1 MGKNSILKR
10 HQKRF
15 LGLVLKEPYILKR
28 FYWTG
33 GTVLSEFY
41 LHHRESEDIDLFCQ
55 DQEIHLPSINKFV
68 SIAAKKLGAKSI
80 LPKRF
85 LGLYSYTF
93 TLPQAQLKV
102 DFNYYPF
109 ERIDKSN
116 KWKGLEID
124 SLEDIA
130 ANKVHTI
137 YTKAR
142 DRDFVDLFFIFKKT
156 GWNLKKLIIDAKAKF
171 DWHID
176 PVQLGLTFTQVVSL
190 KDEPKM
196 LMPFDKE
203 QMQKFFLKEAKNLG
217 KQIFK

>member
-10 HQKRF
+10 HHREF
-15 LGLVLKEPYILKR
+15 LELVLKEPYIVKR

-41 LHHRESEDIDLFCQ
+41 LHHRQSEDIDLFSES
-55 DQEIHLPSINKFV
+55 QEIHVPSINKFV
-68 SIAAKKLGAKSI
+68 TIAGKKLGAKEI
-80 LPKRF
+80 AFKRF
-85 LGLYSYTF
+85 LGLYSYLF
-93 TLPQAQLKV
+93 KLPKADLKV

-109 ERIDKSN
+109 ARINKSN
-116 KWKGLEID
+116 RWRGLEID

-142 DRDFVDLFFIFKKT
+142 DRDFVDLFFLMKE
-156 GWNLKKLIIDAKAKF
+156 KKLDLRQLTLLAKAKF

-176 PVQLGLTFTQVVSL
+176 PVQLGQAFTKVVAL
-190 KDEPKM
+190 KDVPKM
-196 LMPFDKE
+196 LVPFNRRE
-203 QMQKFFLKEAKNLG
+203 MEKFFLKEAKKLG

>member
-1 MGKNSILKR
+1 MGKNSILKK
-10 HQKRF
+10 HHKEF
-15 LGLVLKEPYILKR
+15 LELVLKEPYLLKR

-41 LHHRESEDIDLFCQ
+41 LKHRESEDIDLFSET
-55 DQEIHLPSINKFV
+55 QEIHVPSINKFV
-68 SIAAKKLGAKSI
+68 AKVGRELKAKEISF
-80 LPKRF
+80 KKF
-85 LGLYSYTF
+85 LGLYSYF
-93 TLPQAQLKV
+93 FKLPHAELKV

-116 KWKGLEID
+116 KWKGLQID

-142 DRDFVDLFFIFKKT
+142 DRDFVDLFFIMRNKK
-156 GWNLKKLIIDAKAKF
+156 WDLKKLIILAKTKF

-176 PVQLGLTFTQVVSL
+176 PIQLGQTFIQVVAL
-190 KDEPKM
+190 KDVPRM
-196 LMPFDKE
+196 LVDFDRKE
-203 QMQKFFLKEAKNLG
+203 MENFFLDEAKKLG
-217 KQIFK
+217 KEILK